1 MARTHEKVRYS
12 PKGKP
17 ADLTPTSAA
26 DAHGLSVDEY
36 LRILLGLNRRRT
48 ADTSLAEFESD
59 LNAFSD
65 GTEDLVPTNH
75 TYSRED
81 IYFDHD

>member
-1 MARTHEKVRYS
+1 MNTILDQVTRETAEKI
-12 PKGKP
+12 
-17 ADLTPTSAA
+17 AEQA

-48 ADTSLAEFESD
+48 ADTSAAEFESD

-65 GTEDLVPTNH
+65 GTEDLSPTTH